1 MSADKRLFR
10 WHQNLFHRQSRRYSN
25 LSMGDP
31 VRESIQLATCSLGR
45 PGRSKANPVSVLG
58 RSFQLKQRRRPTSP
72 LSEQPSSHPP
82 TTSYP
87 TPTNHNNDSTA
98 EASLGRQIPVC
109 ELKTHQLDR
118 ELSVKP
124 TNQPCTS
131 LTQVIRRL
139 FTSSKPSNDIA
150 RRQPK
155 TRLISHRAHT
165 PCR

>member
-1 MSADKRLFR
+1 MKWLILPHKGIHS
-10 WHQNLFHRQSRRYSN
+10 
-25 LSMGDP
+25 GE
-31 VRESIQLATCSLGR
+31 REFQKLRAHLATCSIVSRQIGGESGVCL
-45 PGRSKANPVSVLG
+45 SVLG